1 MEGLYRE
8 KNGQLSF
15 LPVQEE
21 ERARYVYHGPVFL
34 GKNLIAHMKFATWAN
49 SPGKAYSNI
58 LFQAKK
64 ELGYRPDA
72 KITIAKNL
80 IKKEETKYG
89 KSI

>member
-15 LPVQEE
+15 LPVEE
-21 ERARYVYHGPVFL
+21 ARAKYSYHGPVFL
-34 GKNLIAHMKFATWAN
+34 CGKLIAHMKFATWAN
-49 SPGKAYSNI
+49 SPAKAYANI

-64 ELGYRPDA
+64 ELGYKPNA
-72 KITIAKNL
+72 KISISKPL
-80 IKKEETKYG
+80 INKEETKYG